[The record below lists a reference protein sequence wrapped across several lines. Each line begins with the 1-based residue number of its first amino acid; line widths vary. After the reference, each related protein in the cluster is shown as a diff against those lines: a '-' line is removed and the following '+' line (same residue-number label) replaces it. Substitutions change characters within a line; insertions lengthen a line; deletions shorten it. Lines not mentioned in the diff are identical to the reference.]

1 MSLLRLRGIQLAFGG
16 PNLLDHVDLV
26 IEPGER
32 CCLVGRNGAGKSTLM
47 KVIAGELKPDG
58 GKMESDGGLK
68 VARLR
73 QEVPRDA
80 SGSVFDVVAAGLGE
94 IGEALRRYHDAI
106 HAITENP
113 DEANMK
119 RLEAAQHR
127 LEAQNGWE
135 LEQRVEATLSRLDLD
150 ADADFGALSGGWKRR
165 VLLAQALVEEPDLL
179 LLDEPTNHLD
189 IEAIA
194 WLEDFLLN
202 QFRGALLFITHDRAF
217 LQRLATRILD
227 LDLGRL
233 TAWDCDYHTYLERK
247 EAAMEAEAQQNALF
261 DKKLAQEE
269 VWIRQGIKARRTR
282 NEGRVRALKALR
294 EERAQRRSR
303 QGEVKLTIQAAERS
317 GKLVAELKDVSY
329 AWQGKPIVRRFSSTL
344 MRGDKVGIIGPNGC
358 GKTTLLNL
366 ILGRIEPDSGNVK
379 LGTKIEVAYFDQYR
393 AQLDEERTVRDQ
405 VADNA
410 DHVTINGGRRHVM
423 SYLAD
428 FLFEPARA
436 NQPVKALSGGER
448 NRLLLARLF
457 AQPANV
463 LVLDEPTN
471 DLDLETL
478 ELLEER
484 LMDFDGTVLLVSHD
498 RAFLD
503 NVVTSSLVFEGGGLI
518 GEYVGGYSDV
528 ERQSP
533 GWRDAVPVNDEP
545 TPKPEAR
552 PVEKSQTAAQPTKKR
567 SYKDQREYDALPA
580 QIEKLDAGIETLE
593 AAIAAPEFYQQ
604 DKAKIAA
611 ELARLEALQVE
622 LERCYERWAALE

>member
-1 MSLLRLRGIQLAFGG
+1 MSLLRLRGVQLAFGG

-47 KVIAGELKPDG
+47 KVIASELKPDAG
-58 GKMESDGGLK
+58 EIEADRGLK

-73 QEVPRDA
+73 QEVPSDA
-80 SGSVFDVVAAGLGE
+80 AGTVFDVVAAGLGE
-94 IGEALRRYHDAI
+94 IGNALRAFHEASHALAENCDDAHMKAFEKAQHKLEAL
-106 HAITENP
+106 
-113 DEANMK
+113 
-119 RLEAAQHR
+119 
-127 LEAQNGWE
+127 NGWE
-135 LEQRVEATLSRLDLD
+135 LEQRVEATITRLDLN
-150 ADADFGALSGGWKRR
+150 ADADFAQLSGGWKRR

-189 IEAIA
+189 VEAIT
-194 WLEDFLLN
+194 WLENFLLN
-202 QFRGALLFITHDRAF
+202 QYRGALLFITHDRAF

-233 TAWDCDYHTYLERK
+233 SSWDCDYHTYLERK
-247 EAAMEAEAQQNALF
+247 EASMEAESQQNALF
-261 DKKLAQEE
+261 DKRLAQEE

-282 NEGRVRALKALR
+282 NEGRVRALKAMR
-294 EERAQRRSR
+294 DERAQRRSR

-317 GKLVAELKDVSY
+317 GKLVAEVKDVSY
-329 AWQGKPIVRRFSSTL
+329 AYEGKPIVRNLSTTL

-366 ILGRIEPDSGNVK
+366 LLGRLAPDSGTVR
-379 LGTKIEVAYFDQYR
+379 LGTKIEIAYFDQYR
-393 AQLDEERTVRDQ
+393 AQLDDERTVRSQ

-410 DHVTINGGRRHVM
+410 DHVMINGNKRHVM

-428 FLFEPARA
+428 FLFQPDRA

-503 NVVTSSLVFEGGGLI
+503 NVVTGSMVFEGNGRVS
-518 GEYVGGYSDV
+518 EYVGGYSDV

-533 GWRDAVPVNDEP
+533 GWNTAAEAEP
-545 TPKPEAR
+545 APKPAPKAE
-552 PVEKSQTAAQPTKKR
+552 PVAKAEPQKKR
-567 SYKDQREYDALPA
+567 SYKDQRELDALPA
-580 QIEKLDAGIETLE
+580 LIEKLDTDIGALQT
-593 AAIAAPEFYQQ
+593 AISAPDFYQR
-604 DKAKIAA
+604 DPDRVAA
-611 ELARLEALQVE
+611 DLARLEQLQAE
-622 LERCYERWAALE
+622 LEQCYARWEALE